1 MQTVKQKIVYFIV
14 RAPPRLLW
22 RTVATYKILRLA
34 NFPIAGVRVPPRPL
48 FEDKSLRWSSSFGD
62 SVLSWKTIGR
72 RHLMTLNLVWNVHSY
87 KSSTISYKRRL
98 RNQGSSR
105 TYKTVSSVRFPIS
118 SLRVPSKFIPNK
130 FLRHS
135 IEWERTNS
143 GCWTATNIMGSAPL
157 IVLFRKKKNYT
168 HSDVTLEF
176 LSHVIPSHL
185 AQGSL
190 DFLQLAGTFFV
201 HFFIKDLSA
210 AAASAK
216 EGDSNLSTNF

>member
-87 KSSTISYKRRL
+87 KSSTTSYKRRL

-157 IVLFRKKKNYT
+157 IVLFRKKKKKLYSQWCNPWVPIT
-168 HSDVTLEF
+168 CNS
-176 LSHVIPSHL
+176 IPSRTRIIGLPPASRHIFCP
-185 AQGSL
+185 
-190 DFLQLAGTFFV
+190 FLHQR
-201 HFFIKDLSA
+201 S
-210 AAASAK
+210 
-216 EGDSNLSTNF
+216 